1 MSVDVTK
8 TGAVATIVL
17 NRPEALNAFN
27 PEQLRD
33 LVSVLAELKTDRS
46 VRAVVLTGAADRAFA
61 AGADIKQ
68 MVGLDRM
75 GALEFGRLG
84 HAATRGVES
93 LPQPVIAAVN
103 GFAMGGGCELALAAD
118 FRIASE
124 NAVFGQPE
132 VGLGIPPGW
141 GGTQRLVRAVGPGM
155 ASEMILTGR
164 RVKADEALRIGL
176 VNAVY
181 PQADLLSKATELAE
195 TIANQSPRAVR
206 AAKRLMQLAFNG
218 QVLSGLDTE
227 LNAFADAFGTA
238 DQTEGM
244 AAFVEKRC
252 PTFLDE

>member
-27 PEQLRD
+27 TEQLRD

-103 GFAMGGGCELALAAD
+103 GFAMGG
-118 FRIASE
+118 
-124 NAVFGQPE
+124 
-132 VGLGIPPGW
+132 
-141 GGTQRLVRAVGPGM
+141 
-155 ASEMILTGR
+155 
-164 RVKADEALRIGL
+164 
-176 VNAVY
+176 
-181 PQADLLSKATELAE
+181 
-195 TIANQSPRAVR
+195 
-206 AAKRLMQLAFNG
+206 
-218 QVLSGLDTE
+218 
-227 LNAFADAFGTA
+227 
-238 DQTEGM
+238 
-244 AAFVEKRC
+244 
-252 PTFLDE
+252 